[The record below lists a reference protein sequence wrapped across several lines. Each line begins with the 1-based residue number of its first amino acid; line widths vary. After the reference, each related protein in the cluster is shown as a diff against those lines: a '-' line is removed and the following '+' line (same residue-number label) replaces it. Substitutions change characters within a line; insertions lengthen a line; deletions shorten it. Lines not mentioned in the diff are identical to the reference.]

1 MISIQ
6 LIKLDNGD
14 KLFALKSKMLMNLFQ
29 KSNEFIKNV

>member
-14 KLFALKSKMLMNLFQ
+14 KLFALKSEMLMNLFQ